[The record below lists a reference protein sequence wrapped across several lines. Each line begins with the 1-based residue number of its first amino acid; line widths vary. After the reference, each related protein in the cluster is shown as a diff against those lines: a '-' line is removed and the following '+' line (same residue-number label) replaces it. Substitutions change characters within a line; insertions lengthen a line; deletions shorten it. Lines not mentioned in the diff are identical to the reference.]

1 MASGGEEC
9 SAPSHFNSHRAS
21 TRSCPKQVCNA
32 KNLGTCDP
40 QHLQDSPRDHKDH
53 VILKRTCQLSL
64 QQTAWRVSH
73 TMSMGRTS
81 FIKVDSGRLLGHG
94 SQIFVSFVQEYL
106 NMWESLSKDIGSRKQ
121 RIGECTLLDHS

>member
-1 MASGGEEC
+1 
-9 SAPSHFNSHRAS
+9 
-21 TRSCPKQVCNA
+21 
-32 KNLGTCDP
+32 
-40 QHLQDSPRDHKDH
+40 
-53 VILKRTCQLSL
+53 
-64 QQTAWRVSH
+64 
-73 TMSMGRTS
+73 MSMGRTS